1 MGIYIIASVV
11 LVLLW
16 GLTALIY
23 DNEGWYLDISTGL
36 SILLIPIGIICETG
50 FLIFIGVVLWITIK
64 GGKPTPLGVGWIACL
79 YKNN

>member
-23 DNEGWYLDISTGL
+23 DSEGWYLDISTGL
-36 SILLIPIGIICETG
+36 SLLLIPIGIISETG
-50 FLIFIGVVLWITIK
+50 FLIFLGVVLWIAIAFYLKSLVYIK
-64 GGKPTPLGVGWIACL
+64 K
-79 YKNN
+79 

>member
-1 MGIYIIASVV
+1 MGVYIIASVV

-36 SILLIPIGIICETG
+36 SILLIPIGIICESG
-50 FLIFIGVVLWITIK
+50 FLIFFGVVLWIA
-64 GGKPTPLGVGWIACL
+64 IAFYL
-79 YKNN
+79 KSMVYKKNDY